1 MAVFVIQIGHT
12 ILLVMFTC
20 FVTTCDSFFM
30 YCFMEK
36 DIITFIRYIYIYI
49 SVVNKKC
56 RFMRVLSINSH

>member
-1 MAVFVIQIGHT
+1 MAALVIQIGHT

-20 FVTTCDSFFM
+20 LVKTCDSFIM